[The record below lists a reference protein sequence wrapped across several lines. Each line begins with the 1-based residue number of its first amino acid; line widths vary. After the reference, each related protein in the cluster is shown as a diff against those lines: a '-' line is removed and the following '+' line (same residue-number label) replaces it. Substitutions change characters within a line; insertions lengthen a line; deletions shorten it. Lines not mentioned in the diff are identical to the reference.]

1 MEQAIRQV
9 ITAAVHRVKSKE
21 YEVTPE
27 DPVQTFLDDLFA
39 ELFPVVPNHTE
50 TQSVEVPVVAVKEKK
65 QRKKKEV
72 PTPEPAAAPSQP
84 TEVAAPAPE
93 PAAPTEVAVPTE
105 VPAPAPVKKQ
115 RKKKETPAPAEVP
128 APAPAE
134 APAEAPEPE
143 KKQRKKKEFFGNVDK
158 LTPTLKKQV
167 KKIADELKVGEP
179 DLKGLLEFLN
189 HLQKEEFDGKT
200 FEEHV
205 RMFLRPVEVPAPAAE
220 EEEQEMDCIEVEF
233 EGKTYYVDTTTQR
246 VYEPQ
251 GEANVAVGYVGM
263 AAFEKMIVPGEDA

>member
-39 ELFPVVPNHTE
+39 ELFPVVPSHTE

-65 QRKKKEV
+65 QRKKKE
-72 PTPEPAAAPSQP
+72 T
-84 TEVAAPAPE
+84 PAPE
-93 PAAPTEVAVPTE
+93 PAAPVVPSQPAEVAV
-105 VPAPAPVKKQ
+105 
-115 RKKKETPAPAEVP
+115 PAEVP
-128 APAPAE
+128 APAPV
-134 APAEAPEPE
+134 

>member
-72 PTPEPAAAPSQP
+72 PAPEP
-84 TEVAAPAPE
+84 AAPAPE
-93 PAAPTEVAVPTE
+93 PAAPAPAE

-115 RKKKETPAPAEVP
+115 RKKKE
-128 APAPAE
+128 APAPAQPTE
-134 APAEAPEPE
+134 VAAPAEAPEPE

-220 EEEQEMDCIEVEF
+220 EVEQEMDCIEVEF

>member
-39 ELFPVVPNHTE
+39 ELFPVVPSHTE

-72 PTPEPAAAPSQP
+72 P
-84 TEVAAPAPE
+84 APE
-93 PAAPTEVAVPTE
+93 PAAP
-105 VPAPAPVKKQ
+105 APAPEKKQ
-115 RKKKETPAPAEVP
+115 RKKKETPAPA
-128 APAPAE
+128 PAE
-134 APAEAPEPE
+134 GPAAPEPEKSSAAEPE

-189 HLQKEEFDGKT
+189 HLQKEEFDDKT

>member
-1 MEQAIRQV
+1 
-9 ITAAVHRVKSKE
+9 
-21 YEVTPE
+21 
-27 DPVQTFLDDLFA
+27 
-39 ELFPVVPNHTE
+39 
-50 TQSVEVPVVAVKEKK
+50 
-65 QRKKKEV
+65 
-72 PTPEPAAAPSQP
+72 
-84 TEVAAPAPE
+84 
-93 PAAPTEVAVPTE
+93 
-105 VPAPAPVKKQ
+105 VKKQ
-115 RKKKETPAPAEVP
+115 RKKKDTPAPAEVPAP

>member
-72 PTPEPAAAPSQP
+72 PAPEP
-84 TEVAAPAPE
+84 AAPAPE
-93 PAAPTEVAVPTE
+93 PAAPAPEPAAPAPAPEPAPAE
-105 VPAPAPVKKQ
+105 VPAPAPEKKQ
-115 RKKKETPAPAEVP
+115 RKKKETPAPAQPTEV
-128 APAPAE
+128 AAPAE
-134 APAEAPEPE
+134 VLAEAPEPE

-179 DLKGLLEFLN
+179 DLKGLLEYLN
-189 HLQKEEFDGKT
+189 HQQKEEFDSKT

-205 RMFLRPVEVPAPAAE
+205 RTFLRPVEVPAPAAE

>member
-50 TQSVEVPVVAVKEKK
+50 TQSVEVPVVAVKE
-65 QRKKKEV
+65 
-72 PTPEPAAAPSQP
+72 
-84 TEVAAPAPE
+84 
-93 PAAPTEVAVPTE
+93 
-105 VPAPAPVKKQ
+105 KKQ

-220 EEEQEMDCIEVEF
+220 EVEQEMDCIEVEF

>member
-39 ELFPVVPNHTE
+39 ELFPVVPSHTE

-65 QRKKKEV
+65 QRKKKET
-72 PTPEPAAAPSQP
+72 PAPEPAAPVVPSQP
-84 TEVAAPAPE
+84 TEVAAPAE
-93 PAAPTEVAVPTE
+93 AP
-105 VPAPAPVKKQ
+105 VPAPAPEKKQ

-128 APAPAE
+128 

-167 KKIADELKVGEP
+167 KKIADELNVGEP
-179 DLKGLLEFLN
+179 DLKGLLEYLN